1 MFRVCVVGLGKI
13 GLPLAAQYASRGC
26 RVVGCDINE
35 AIIMAVNRGH
45 SPVKNEPGLQEK
57 LERAVEQDL
66 LKATMDTPG
75 AVRDSDIIVVIVPL
89 VVDDQKH
96 IDYTTVD
103 AATRSVAKGLQK
115 GSLVIYETTLPVG
128 TTRNRLGAML
138 AQGASLRLGKDFSL
152 AFSPERVYSGRVFAD
167 LNKYSKIV
175 GGIDAAS
182 LNRAVAF
189 YSHVLDAEVIEML
202 DTDTAEFVKLIETTY
217 RNVNIALANE
227 FAKFAAEWNIDVMEA
242 IRAANTQPFSHIH
255 RPGVGVGGHCIP
267 VYPYF
272 LINNSNGNMELA
284 RLAQRIN
291 DGMSQY
297 AVELLNRKLGQL
309 RSKTVLILGL
319 AYRENVKETAFTTA
333 KLLIDV
339 LKRKGTKVLV
349 HDPLFSREEIEHF
362 GAPSADLSGPLSVD
376 AIIVHSYHDQYKNLN
391 FSIFDGCRV
400 VLDGRDILD
409 NECREHIESLGIDYV
424 GIGR

>member
-26 RVVGCDINE
+26 RVVGCDIDE
-35 AIIMAVNRGH
+35 AIIMAVNRGR

-66 LKATMDTPG
+66 FKATIDTLG

-128 TTRNRLGAML
+128 TTRNRLGPML

-167 LNKYSKIV
+167 LNKYPKIV

-189 YSHVLDAEVIEML
+189 YSQVLDAEVMKMP

-242 IRAANTQPFSHIH
+242 VQAANTQPFSHIH

-272 LINNSNGNMELA
+272 LINNSKGNMELA

-339 LKRKGTKVLV
+339 LKRKGAKVLV
-349 HDPLFSREEIEHF
+349 HDPLFSREETEHF